1 MFIDDLINC
10 LFGYYVLLVI
20 RLDKNIPNIRI
31 LDLTFCHLNFGA
43 ALILKSTD
51 CLTILANDEANSIV
65 WDRNDVGR
73 RRRCAVWSHH
83 AVV

>member
-1 MFIDDLINC
+1 MFIYNLINC

-20 RLDKNIPNIRI
+20 RLDEYISNIRI

-43 ALILKSTD
+43 ALILQSTD
-51 CLTILANDEANSIV
+51 CLAILANNEAHCVV
-65 WDRNDVGR
+65 WDGNDVGR
-73 RRRCAVWSHH
+73 RRRCTVWSHH